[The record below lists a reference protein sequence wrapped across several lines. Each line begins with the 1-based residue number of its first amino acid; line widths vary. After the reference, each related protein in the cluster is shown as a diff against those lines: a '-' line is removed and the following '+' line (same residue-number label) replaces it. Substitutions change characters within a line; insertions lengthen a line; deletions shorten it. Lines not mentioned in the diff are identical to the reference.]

1 MSGDWR
7 AEVRGRL
14 ADSVVTLDAPM
25 ARAVTLR
32 VGGPAECL
40 VELNSERDLEA
51 VFEIIAERR
60 IPFHVLGKGS
70 NVLVRDEGLRG
81 LVLRLGPAFRSVRRL
96 GDSTTVEAGAGI
108 SNGAFVER
116 CRKWR
121 LGGMEFLVAVPGS
134 IGGAIA
140 MNAGAHDGETAAF
153 LQTVRVFFPE
163 TGISNREAAEFQ
175 FGYRDSPLRGNRG
188 RMVLGGAF
196 ALQPL
201 DEEEIRGRQDRILQ
215 WRKEHQ
221 PRDFPNCGSVFKN
234 PPGDFAARLI
244 DRAGLK
250 GHRLGGAQI
259 SEKHANFIVNR
270 GGARAA
276 DVLALV
282 DFIQETV
289 YSRTGVVLEL
299 EMQIFPLENVPPGER
314 NP

>member
-14 ADSVVTLDAPM
+14 ADSVVTFDAPM
-25 ARAVTLR
+25 ARAVPLR

-40 VELNSERDLEA
+40 VELQSERDLEA
-51 VFEIIAERR
+51 VFEIIAERQL
-60 IPFHVLGKGS
+60 PFHVLGKGS

-96 GDSTTVEAGAGI
+96 ENSATVEAGAGI
-108 SNGAFVER
+108 SNGAFVDQ
-116 CRKWR
+116 CRRWQ

-153 LQTVRVFFPE
+153 LRTVRVFFPR
-163 TGISNREAAEFQ
+163 TGISDREAAEFQ
-175 FGYRDSPLRGNRG
+175 FAYRESPLRGNLG
-188 RMVLGGAF
+188 RMVLRGAF
-196 ALQPL
+196 ALQRL
-201 DEEEIRGRQDRILQ
+201 AEEEIRGRQQRILQ

-221 PRDFPNCGSVFKN
+221 PSDFPNCGSVFKN

-250 GHRLGGAQI
+250 GHTRGGAQI

-270 GGARAA
+270 GGATA
-276 DVLALV
+276 DEVLALV

-289 YSRTGVVLEL
+289 YSRNGVMLEL
-299 EMQIFPLENVPPGER
+299 EMQVFPLETVSLG
-314 NP
+314 